1 MSVEG
6 EVGRNKS
13 LEGDRPLQRKTWG
26 RELGRGCPHL
36 PLLALSSR
44 RGFRS

>member
-6 EVGRNKS
+6 EVCRNKS
-13 LEGDRPLQRKTWG
+13 LEGDRPLRRKMWG
-26 RELGRGCPHL
+26 RELGRGFPCM

-44 RGFRS
+44 RGF

>member
-13 LEGDRPLQRKTWG
+13 LEGDRLLRRKSWG
-26 RELGRGCPHL
+26 RELRKGCPCM
-36 PLLALSSR
+36 PLLALLSR
-44 RGFRS
+44 NGF